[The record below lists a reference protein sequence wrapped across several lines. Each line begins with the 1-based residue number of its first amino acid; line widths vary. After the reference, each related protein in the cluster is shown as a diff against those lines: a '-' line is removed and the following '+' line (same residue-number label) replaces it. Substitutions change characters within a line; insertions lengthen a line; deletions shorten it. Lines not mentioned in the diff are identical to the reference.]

1 VKREERSSKW
11 VTGKKSFFSFKSS
24 MGRIVIILTFLFNIS
39 SCSLKEEPEL
49 YLTDILSVGQDFRL
63 GLLQTRPDLEAV
75 ELEYQS
81 VKGKSIPVLGLKWW
95 RGVHRSFFFPRDSA
109 QFQDQGFSLHT
120 LVMYNRREALKLFE
134 SFCHDEYWQELKI
147 ITPRSHVYLYRN
159 AVIHLNIEARV
170 SELEIQH
177 LHLILEKRMELKR
190 GSKACICKK
199 TD

>member
-1 VKREERSSKW
+1 M
-11 VTGKKSFFSFKSS
+11 GK
-24 MGRIVIILTFLFNIS
+24 IILILTLLFSIS

-63 GLLQTRPDLEAV
+63 GLMQTRPELEAI

-81 VKGKSIPVLGLKWW
+81 VKGKSVPVPGLRWW
-95 RGVHRSFFFPRDSA
+95 RGVHRSFFFPRDTA

-120 LVMYNRREALKLFE
+120 LVMYNRREALKLFQ
-134 SFCHDEYWQELKI
+134 SFCQDEYWQELQI
-147 ITPRSHVYLYRN
+147 VTPGSHVYLYRN

-170 SELEIQH
+170 SEQELQY
-177 LHLILEKRMELKR
+177 LHLILEKRLGLKK

-199 TD
+199 QTKS